1 MSQKALQGPDTA
13 NPQSRICVIVSVK
26 RQKQQAA
33 KGGAILKRWMRI
45 LGMTVLVMGVLGMV
59 VAVGC
64 SNDKADNNT
73 TPLTLEVTE
82 PQDESVVHVSEI
94 VVSGITRSDAVV
106 SINDAVV
113 EVDEDGKFSATV
125 TLEEGPNSIEVIA
138 SDYEGNEESQVLTL
152 IYQQP

>member
-1 MSQKALQGPDTA
+1 M
-13 NPQSRICVIVSVK
+13 
-26 RQKQQAA
+26 
-33 KGGAILKRWMRI
+33 KRWMRI
-45 LGMTVLVMGVLGMV
+45 LGMTVLVMGVFGMV

-82 PQDESVVHVSEI
+82 PEDESVVHVSEI

-106 SINDAVV
+106 SINDVVV

>member
-1 MSQKALQGPDTA
+1 
-13 NPQSRICVIVSVK
+13 
-26 RQKQQAA
+26 
-33 KGGAILKRWMRI
+33 MRI
-45 LGMTVLVMGVLGMV
+45 LGMTVLVMGVFGMV

-64 SNDKADNNT
+64 SNDKADNT
-73 TPLTLEVTE
+73 TPLTLEITE
-82 PQDESVVHVSEI
+82 PEDESVVHVSEI

-125 TLEEGPNSIEVIA
+125 TLEVGPNSIEVIA